1 MKKPKR
7 KTVLLVL
14 LLVVIAVCLG
24 QIPVRRM
31 LGYLN
36 DLDEKIARCQ
46 FQLNQDKQ
54 EIQDN
59 TQFVQNWN
67 NIENFLKE
75 PQGQSQLGTYL
86 QELQR
91 KSEIQIT
98 NFAGFFE
105 NNLEDHPEFQIF
117 GYDTLKFSCDLRGLV
132 EFLARLDAEDQR
144 LLRITRIKIDATA
157 ASPKAAPP
165 PTSAVMGFESNLP
178 GTVPADLSVVMAI
191 SIPVAAQ
198 TPETAM
204 GQEDRF

>member
-1 MKKPKR
+1 MM
-7 KTVLLVL
+7 
-14 LLVVIAVCLG
+14 AVGLG

-31 LGYLN
+31 LDYLK
-36 DLDEKIARCQ
+36 DLDEEIARCQ
-46 FQLNQDKQ
+46 SQLNQDNQ

-67 NIENFLKE
+67 YIENFLKE
-75 PQGQSQLGTYL
+75 PQGQSQLSTYL
-86 QELQR
+86 DQLQ
-91 KSEIQIT
+91 KESEIQIA
-98 NFAGFFE
+98 NFGGFFE
-105 NNLEDHPEFQIF
+105 NIREDHPEFKEF

-144 LLRITRIKIDATA
+144 LLRITKIKIDAIA

-178 GTVPADLSVVMAI
+178 GTVPADLTVVMRI

-198 TPETAM
+198 TPETVI